1 MSEVRVDVRG
11 SVVVVTIDRPD
22 ARNAVDGPT
31 AEALVRAFSDF
42 DADDSQLVAVL
53 TGAGG
58 NFCAGADL
66 KAIASDPERA
76 NRFDPGGDGPM
87 GPTRMAL
94 GKPVIA
100 AVEGYAVAGGLE
112 LALWCDLRVA
122 SESAVF
128 GVFNRR
134 WGVPLVDGG
143 TVRLPRIVG
152 MGRALDMILTGRP
165 VPGPEAFEIGLANRV
180 VEAGHAP
187 NEAVGMAEQIASFP
201 QLCMRSDRWSSLEQ
215 WELSLEAALSNE
227 FSRGAEVLSSG
238 EATEGAARF
247 ARGEGRHGSF
257 EGA

>member
-1 MSEVRVDVRG
+1 MSDVRVEVKG
-11 SVVVVTIDRPD
+11 PVVVVTIDRPH

-58 NFCAGADL
+58 TFCAGADL

-76 NRFDPGGDGPM
+76 NRFDPDGDGPM

-152 MGRALDMILTGRP
+152 MGRALDMILSGRP
-165 VPGPEAFEIGLANRV
+165 VPGPEAFEMGLANRV
-180 VEAGHAP
+180 VEAGRALD
-187 NEAVGMAEQIASFP
+187 EAVGMAEQIASFP
-201 QLCMRSDRWSSLEQ
+201 QLCMRSDRRSSLEQ

-227 FSRGAEVLSSG
+227 FQRGVDVLSSG
-238 EATEGAARF
+238 ESTEGAARF

-257 EGA
+257 DHA